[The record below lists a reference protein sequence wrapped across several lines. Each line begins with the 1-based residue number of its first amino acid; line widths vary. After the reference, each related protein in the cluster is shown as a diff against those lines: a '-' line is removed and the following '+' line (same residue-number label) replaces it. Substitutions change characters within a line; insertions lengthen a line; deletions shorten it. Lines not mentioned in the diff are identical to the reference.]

1 MPAATL
7 LVRHRSILRP
17 SRLSAGLLLL
27 TILVILAC
35 FASRA
40 ARAQTPEPGL
50 ADRQAD
56 AHLFLPIMVP
66 ESDNCLPEL
75 AVQNL
80 GPEPSKVALVTW
92 DVQGHCSPRAGGPFK
107 VECSGL
113 LAAGSSWTFG
123 RAQLP
128 NGSRSGALFSFSARK
143 LSELGVHLPM
153 DDVAADWMCESLF
166 FGVVGDADDFERFLK
181 AFRDGST
188 WASVPL
194 GRIVGA
200 PIGALWKEDCGGG
213 QPSYQ
218 ALRPNSASRFS
229 SDEGAY
235 LSYLPWLEPGW
246 TVLVQNLG
254 TDCARAKLWFAPA
267 PGRPKS
273 CDSTPIAPGE
283 SWRLAVGDCVEQA
296 AGAWVSSTRPVAV
309 VARLEGQ
316 RRWAAYT
323 GQGAGGT
330 QSHLALTR
338 LATDLRVM
346 VQNPSTTATAT
357 VVLRL
362 RSAAGADL
370 LAKEATVP
378 PRQTTVIGVTVAE
391 LGDAA
396 RQPLGLLL
404 DSTGG
409 PDLAPLPVLAV
420 AMPDSAAAAGATGG
434 AWSLTPGER
443 AQSGAALFGLPSIGG
458 DPRGAASA
466 PRASR
471 ILLHNSVEVPGFTDF
486 AVYLYDQNGFLGLSC
501 QKLNARQV
509 TVMEP
514 QTLDFLRTG
523 LRGAALVSATY
534 WEHEVFAADGRLLRN
549 VVALQ
554 GAVEEPGLVFSDPGF
569 HQGLAGGKR
578 EAGFAASAALPACP
592 PAGGT
597 APTTGPPSA
606 TPTPAASPTP
616 SPEPT
621 SGPPT
626 ATVVVGPTQRPRP
639 SPTTL
644 TPAAPPAG
652 RSAYLPAV
660 QADR

>member
-7 LVRHRSILRP
+7 LVRQRSTLRP
-17 SRLSAGLLLL
+17 SRLSAGLPLL
-27 TILVILAC
+27 TILVILAGV
-35 FASRA
+35 APRV

-56 AHLFLPIMVP
+56 AHLFLPVMVP

-80 GPEPSKVALVTW
+80 GQEPSKVVLVTW
-92 DVQGHCSPRAGGPFK
+92 DAQGPCAPQAAGPLK

-113 LAAGSSWTFG
+113 LAAGTSWIFG

-128 NGSRSGALFSFSARK
+128 NGSRSGALFSFSARL
-143 LSELGVHLPM
+143 LSELGVRLPM

-181 AFRDGST
+181 AFRDGSN

-200 PIGALWKEDCGGG
+200 PIGAWWTEDCGGA

-218 ALRPNSASRFS
+218 AQRPALASRYSF
-229 SDEGAY
+229 DEGAY
-235 LSYLPWLEPGW
+235 LSYLPWVEPGW

-254 TDCARAKLWFAPA
+254 TDCARAKLWFATA
-267 PGRPKS
+267 PGRTES
-273 CDSTPIAPGE
+273 CNSTPIAPGE
-283 SWRLAVGDCVEQA
+283 SWRLAVGDCVEKA
-296 AGAWVSSTRPVAV
+296 AGAWVSSTGPVAV

-316 RRWAAYT
+316 RRWASYT

-404 DSTGG
+404 ESTGG

-578 EAGFAASAALPACP
+578 EAGFAASAALPVCP
-592 PAGGT
+592 AAGGGGPTSVPRT
-597 APTTGPPSA
+597 A
-606 TPTPAASPTP
+606 TPAASPTL
-616 SPEPT
+616 EPT
-621 SGPPT
+621 SELPT
-626 ATVVVGPTQRPRP
+626 ATSAASPTLRPRP
-639 SPTTL
+639 SPATPTL
-644 TPAAPPAG
+644 VAPPAG

-660 QADR
+660 HVNR